1 MPARVER
8 VDRIGGDG
16 WLALLGGGEF
26 TFDQTLAA
34 DRAWLAKAREGP
46 IGFIPAASGSADYG
60 QHLATYFG
68 ETFGREVE
76 TIPIYRP
83 RDGRRG
89 RNAERILEAAA
100 VYLGGGVPDHL
111 LEAVADTP
119 AAEALARK
127 IGQPGE
133 VVAAIAAAAQ
143 CAGAV
148 ARSIAGGKPVPGFGW
163 LPSGVVEPNF
173 DPAHDRRLRKLLAL
187 PGVAWGLGIP
197 AGSAVLVGP
206 GGRLEVEGTAFYVEG
221 EEGDLEVLGE
231 TAMLGEPGASN

>member
-1 MPARVER
+1 MPDAVER
-8 VDRIGGDG
+8 LPGDG

-34 DRAWLAKAREGP
+34 DRAWLAKAGEGA

-60 QHLATYFG
+60 RHLETYFG

-76 TIPIYRP
+76 VIPIYRA

-89 RNAERILEAAA
+89 RNAERILAAAA

-111 LEAVADTP
+111 LEAVAGTP
-119 AAEALARK
+119 TAEALARK
-127 IGQPGE
+127 LATAGGM
-133 VVAAIAAAAQ
+133 VVAIAAAAQ

-148 ARSIAGGKPVPGFGW
+148 ARSIAGGRPIPGFGW
-163 LPSGVVEPNF
+163 LPHGVVEPNF
-173 DPAHDRRLRKLLAL
+173 DPGHDRRLRKLLAQ

-206 GGRLEVEGTAFYVEG
+206 GGRLEVEGTAFYLAG
-221 EEGDLEVLGE
+221 EDGDLEVLGS
-231 TAMLGEPGASN
+231 PGPVP